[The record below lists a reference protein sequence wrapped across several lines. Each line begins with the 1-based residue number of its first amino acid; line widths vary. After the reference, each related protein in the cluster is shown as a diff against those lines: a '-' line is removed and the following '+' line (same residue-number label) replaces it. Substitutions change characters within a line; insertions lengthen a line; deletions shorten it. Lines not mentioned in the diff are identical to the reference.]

1 MSIFGGNLTL
11 LFVRF
16 NGVLTIRLTPNGV
29 GHKKKVQRGFRWG
42 LQIEKHGPV
51 FRS

>member
-29 GHKKKVQRGFRWG
+29 GHKKKVQRAFRWG